1 LSPLSD
7 VIDDGSSPGKMKW
20 KPMAIVEA
28 RQPHK
33 ALFRNRDLRFIFAY
47 FGLAI
52 CMLGTIYVAALSPGN
67 TPGDLALM
75 SVFP

>member
-1 LSPLSD
+1 
-7 VIDDGSSPGKMKW
+7 
-20 KPMAIVEA
+20 MAIVEA